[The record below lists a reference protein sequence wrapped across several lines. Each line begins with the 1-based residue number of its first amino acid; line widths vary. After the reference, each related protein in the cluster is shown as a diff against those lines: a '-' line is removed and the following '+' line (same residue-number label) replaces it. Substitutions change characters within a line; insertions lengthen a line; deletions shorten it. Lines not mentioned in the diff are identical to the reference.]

1 MVLLY
6 NILKISSNET
16 VQIFTPHFEGVLL
29 NMYLCGVGTVKPRN
43 LIQQTQNNKSL
54 LSNGDI

>member
-29 NMYLCGVGTVKPRN
+29 NMYSCRVGTVKPRN
-43 LIQQTQNNKSL
+43 LILQTQNNQSM
-54 LSNGDI
+54 LSNGVI

>member
-29 NMYLCGVGTVKPRN
+29 NMYLYRVGTVKPRN
-43 LIQQTQNNKSL
+43 LILRTQNYKGL
-54 LSNGDI
+54 LTNGVI

>member
-29 NMYLCGVGTVKPRN
+29 NMYLCWVGIVKPRN
-43 LIQQTQNNKSL
+43 LILLTQNNKSL
-54 LSNGDI
+54 LTNGDI